1 MNDWLTDWL
10 NEWLNELMNEKYLF
24 ISQYVT
30 AVRLRVTIYHCQKLI
45 STRKILINVQ
55 FVACIFLV
63 AIGQD
68 FFQFL

>member
-1 MNDWLTDWL
+1 
-10 NEWLNELMNEKYLF
+10 MNEKYLF